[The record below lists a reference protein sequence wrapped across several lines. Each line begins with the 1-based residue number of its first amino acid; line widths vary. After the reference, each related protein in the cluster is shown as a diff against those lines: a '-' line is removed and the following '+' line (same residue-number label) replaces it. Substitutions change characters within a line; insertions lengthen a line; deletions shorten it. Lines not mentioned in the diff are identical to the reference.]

1 MRCEHCG
8 FISFEHNKT
17 CPSCGADLSSLRRRM
32 GIYWEEPD
40 TDFHRLF
47 DANPAVDEVDAI
59 SPIQAASDQEDADLE
74 FDVEDDFEFSLDD

>member
-1 MRCEHCG
+1 
-8 FISFEHNKT
+8 
-17 CPSCGADLSSLRRRM
+17 M

-47 DANPAVDEVDAI
+47 DANPAVDDVDAI